1 MAKGGNW
8 GHRRGNKKKHW
19 IGTVRI
25 AHQLGEIAL
34 SASSNFELEATE
46 NEHGDLPHRS
56 TIRFS
61 YKGQRLS
68 SSSSGTRATIGRKT
82 PEAALPIDNKGK
94 KEVEINRFS
103 FLTMRNRLDGRWS
116 FPRSHRSFDFI
127 VRACCIHQGSIISA
141 RDLTYYEPSSS
152 TYYET
157 ILEGEKFL
165 FY

>member
-1 MAKGGNW
+1 M
-8 GHRRGNKKKHW
+8 
-19 IGTVRI
+19 GTVRV

-61 YKGQRLS
+61 YKGQRLP
-68 SSSSGTRATIGRKT
+68 SSSGTRATIGRKT

-103 FLTMRNRLDGRWS
+103 FLTMRNRLDGR
-116 FPRSHRSFDFI
+116 
-127 VRACCIHQGSIISA
+127 
-141 RDLTYYEPSSS
+141 
-152 TYYET
+152 
-157 ILEGEKFL
+157 
-165 FY
+165 